1 MNKELN
7 YPVKYAVLELKEVGG
22 YSQGWED
29 ITKGFIASKC
39 FVVES
44 KVKYLSDGSSK
55 VSHKVVFPHKDYKTF
70 KNEPDKICYIAECNF
85 DGDLFVDYVNDN
97 KDKLLEMGGIS
108 SANSI
113 KKEIR
118 ECLEHDKYFYEYEK
132 NGVVK
137 TIEAKNFDNEMIE
150 EFADF
155 VFEIIDWQCAS
166 SFIYENDWE
175 DDIKDYYD
183 NKFKNEEISI

>member
-1 MNKELN
+1 MEKLYKNSFKTVYQADIGSVVKICDKDSKYNNKLMYMSEGTDN
-7 YPVKYAVLELKEVGG
+7 G
-22 YSQGWED
+22 Y
-29 ITKGFIASKC
+29 C
-39 FVVES
+39 
-44 KVKYLSDGSSK
+44 Y
-55 VSHKVVFPHKDYKTF
+55 KDYKTF

-85 DGDLFVDYVNDN
+85 DDDLFMDYVNDN